1 MREVSMREV
10 WERTAAAARA
20 GHALLILADYDGTL
34 TPTVDDPRLAVLPD
48 RMRAVLGRLSASAGC
63 SVGVVSGRSLDE
75 LMQLVDMPELYFAG
89 SSGLELMAAGER
101 IVLPGV
107 GQAAPALPPLAD
119 AIESKFRPG
128 DGVEVERKPY
138 GLAVHH
144 RGADPAAVATAREV
158 VAGLVARLEVDVRVV
173 VGALEIEI
181 TPLVEHHKG
190 SAVRFFRDMLGDG
203 GALVVYAGN
212 DANDAPAMAAVEDLG
227 GVTIG
232 VGCHAPKVSRHS
244 VAAPADLAE
253 VFEGLLAAYQPPT
266 GISGENH
273 RPRPADAFPF

>member
-1 MREVSMREV
+1 MREVL
-10 WERTAAAARA
+10 ERTAAAARA

-34 TPTVDDPRLAVLPD
+34 TPTVDDPQLAVLPD
-48 RMRAVLGRLSASAGC
+48 RMRLVLRRLSASAGC

-75 LMQLVDMPELYFAG
+75 LMRLVDMPELCFAG
-89 SSGLELMAAGER
+89 SSGLELMVAGER
-101 IVLPGV
+101 TVLPGV
-107 GQAAPALPPLAD
+107 RQAAPALPPLAD
-119 AIESKFRPG
+119 AIESEFKPG

-173 VGALEIEI
+173 LGALEIEI
-181 TPLVEHHKG
+181 TPLAMHHKG
-190 SAVRFFRDMLGDG
+190 SAVRFFRDRLGDG
-203 GALVVYAGN
+203 RALVVYAGN

-232 VGCHAPKVSRHS
+232 VGCHAPKGSRYS

-253 VFEGLLAAYQPPT
+253 VFEGLLAAFRPPT
-266 GISGENH
+266 GILGKTIALALPILSLFRNGS
-273 RPRPADAFPF
+273 A

>member
-1 MREVSMREV
+1 MREVL
-10 WERTAAAARA
+10 ERTAAAARA

-34 TPTVDDPRLAVLPD
+34 TPTVDDPRLAALPD
-48 RMRAVLGRLSASAGC
+48 RMRSVLSRLSASAGC

-107 GQAAPALPPLAD
+107 RQAAPALPPLAD
-119 AIESKFRPG
+119 AIESHLRPG

-144 RGADPAAVATAREV
+144 RGADPAAVAAATEI
-158 VAGLVARLEVDVRVV
+158 VAELVARLEVDVRVV
-173 VGALEIEI
+173 LGTLEIEI
-181 TPLVEHHKG
+181 TPLAVHHKG

-203 GALVVYAGN
+203 RALIVYAGN

-232 VGCHAPKVSRHS
+232 VGCHAPSASRHS

-253 VFEGLLAAYQPPT
+253 VFEGLLAAFSQ
-266 GISGENH
+266 
-273 RPRPADAFPF
+273 PADA